1 MGLHPPERV
10 REYRAKGY
18 WNDDMIDPLLRE
30 RVRVHGDIPAI
41 LDPLNKQTLLD
52 GQFRSL
58 TWPQLDEEVSRLAQ
72 VLLDEGIGIG
82 DVVGIQLP
90 NTVEIAVAF
99 LAIVRI
105 GAIVAPFPVQYRAW
119 ELTHLG
125 NVAQVRAFLTASRI
139 GARPAADELE
149 ALRPQL
155 PSLTWVGAFGAG
167 LEERIAAADDR
178 AGLAA
183 HLASFTPD
191 PNDCVTICWTS
202 GTESTPK
209 GVQRTHYD
217 WMAMCTGT
225 VEGPDLTDADV
236 LLNPFPMVNM
246 AGINGMF
253 LPWLKV
259 GGLLVQHHPFDLAT
273 FLRQISEHRATYT
286 CAPPALLTALLHNEA
301 LLAQTDISSLR
312 ILGSG
317 SAPLAPSLL
326 QGWHDR
332 HGIEI
337 INFYGSNEGIALL
350 GTPKDIPD
358 PAVRSGSAPLAPSL
372 LQGWHDRHGIE
383 IINFYGSNEGIALL
397 GTPKDIPDPAVRAQ
411 YFPRYRARDWE
422 FTMART
428 TLARI
433 VDPQTGAEI
442 TQAGVPGE
450 LRIKGPGVFPGYL
463 PASGVPDPFD
473 EDGYLRTGDILE
485 IAGDDLEYLRY
496 VDRSKDMVVRG
507 GMKISAAE
515 LEGFIAGHPKVADVA
530 VVAYPDEVLGERAC
544 AVVVPR
550 PEAAVTLEEIVA
562 YLKDLGIATFKLPE
576 RLEIRGELPRN
587 PLGKIL
593 KRELRDELRQ

>member
-1 MGLHPPERV
+1 VGLHPADRV
-10 REYRAKGY
+10 RQYRDQGY
-18 WNDDMIDPLLRE
+18 WNDDMIDALLRE
-30 RVRVHGDIPAI
+30 RVRQHGDVPAI
-41 LDPLNKQTLLD
+41 IDPLNRDTLMD
-52 GQFRSL
+52 GPVRSL
-58 TWPQLDEEVSRLAQ
+58 TWPQVDEQVSRLAQ
-72 VLLDEGIGIG
+72 VLLDAGIGPG
-82 DVVGIQLP
+82 DVVGVQLP

-119 ELTHLG
+119 ELTHLS
-125 NVAQVRAFLTASRI
+125 NVAQARLFITAGRI
-139 GARPAADELE
+139 GQRRAAEE
-149 ALRPQL
+149 IAGLREQI
-155 PSLTWVGAFGAG
+155 PSLRTVAAFGPDLPDGVLG
-167 LEERIAAADDR
+167 LDEGIAAADDR
-178 AGLAA
+178 SWLAA
-183 HLASFTPD
+183 HLADFSPN

-225 VEGPDLTDADV
+225 VEGPDLTADDV

-273 FLRQISEHRATYT
+273 FLRQIEHHRATYT
-286 CAPPALLTALLHNEA
+286 VAPPALLTTLLHNEA

-312 ILGSG
+312 MLGSG
-317 SAPLAPSLL
+317 STPLAPSLL

-332 HGIEI
+332 
-337 INFYGSNEGIALL
+337 Y
-350 GTPKDIPD
+350 
-358 PAVRSGSAPLAPSL
+358 
-372 LQGWHDRHGIE
+372 GIE

-397 GTPKDIPDPAVRAQ
+397 GTPKDIPDPAVRAL
-411 YFPRYRARDWE
+411 YFPRYG
-422 FTMART
+422 ART
-428 TLARI
+428 WSISMSRQTLARI
-433 VDPQTGAEI
+433 VNPATGVEI
-442 TQAGVPGE
+442 TEAGVPGE

-473 EDGYLRTGDILE
+473 EDGYLKTGDILA
-485 IAGDDLEYLRY
+485 IAGDDLEYLHY

-515 LEGFIAGHPKVADVA
+515 LEGFISGHPKVADVA

-544 AVVVPR
+544 AIVVPR
-550 PEAAVTLEEIVA
+550 PGQAVTLAEIVA
-562 YLKDLGIATFKLPE
+562 YLRGLGIATFKLPE
-576 RLEIRGELPRN
+576 RLKLRAELPRN

-593 KRELRDELRQ
+593 KRELRDELRP

>member
-1 MGLHPPERV
+1 
-10 REYRAKGY
+10 
-18 WNDDMIDPLLRE
+18 
-30 RVRVHGDIPAI
+30 
-41 LDPLNKQTLLD
+41 
-52 GQFRSL
+52 
-58 TWPQLDEEVSRLAQ
+58 
-72 VLLDEGIGIG
+72 
-82 DVVGIQLP
+82 
-90 NTVEIAVAF
+90 VA
-99 LAIVRI
+99 
-105 GAIVAPFPVQYRAW
+105 
-119 ELTHLG
+119 
-125 NVAQVRAFLTASRI
+125 
-139 GARPAADELE
+139 
-149 ALRPQL
+149 
-155 PSLTWVGAFGAG
+155 AFGTDLPQGVLG
-167 LEERIAAADDR
+167 LDERIAGADDR
-178 AGLAA
+178 TQLAA
-183 HLASFTPD
+183 HLAGFSPD

-209 GVQRTHYD
+209 GVPRTHYD

-225 VEGPDLTDADV
+225 VEGPDLTADDV

-273 FLRQISEHRATYT
+273 FLRQIEQHRATYT
-286 CAPPALLTALLHNEA
+286 CAPPALLTALLQNEA

-332 HGIEI
+332 
-337 INFYGSNEGIALL
+337 YG
-350 GTPKDIPD
+350 
-358 PAVRSGSAPLAPSL
+358 V
-372 LQGWHDRHGIE
+372 E

-411 YFPRYRARDWE
+411 YFPRYGARDWE

-442 TQAGVPGE
+442 TEAGMPGE
-450 LRIKGPGVFPGYL
+450 LRISGPGVFAGYL
-463 PASGVPDPFD
+463 AASGVPDPFD

-515 LEGFIAGHPKVADVA
+515 LEGFIAGHPAVADVA

-544 AVVVPR
+544 AIVVPR
-550 PEAAVTLEEIVA
+550 PEVSVTLEEIVA
-562 YLKDLGIATFKLPE
+562 YLREEGIATFKLPE
-576 RLEIRGELPRN
+576 RLEIRDELPRN